1 MTTAAVPKIV
11 KAGLHRQVPADDTP
25 EFPFKDAKLT
35 VKPELRFVSG
45 GDEEA
50 DHALAAAIASATPRL
65 TVTVNTPY
73 RVSHGG
79 RHYTGGQ
86 TFEMPAD
93 PEHRYWLIAGWVR
106 LASEETQ
113 R

>member
-1 MTTAAVPKIV
+1 MTVPKVV
-11 KAGLHRQVPADDTP
+11 KAGLHQEVPADDRR

-50 DHALAAAIASATPRL
+50 DHALAAAIAAATPKL
-65 TVTVNTPY
+65 KVTVNNPF
-73 RVSHGG
+73 RVAYGG
-79 RHYTGGQ
+79 RHYIGGQ

-106 LASEETQ
+106 LASKGD
-113 R
+113 